1 MHTAKE
7 HERMEKKFRKT
18 AAAAMTPVTQG
29 SVPSTP
35 SIDSLYSHL
44 SPDCRAD
51 ADASDAIRIE
61 MIKRGVVIEHPA
73 YAQAM
78 AQAHWLLSMPAGM
91 PGRGM
96 LLMGEPG
103 AGKSTFG
110 EELVRAYSG
119 KVVVV
124 SAEGAR
130 SMREFY
136 GRVLESLDGPV
147 ARTLYTP
154 DREMAV
160 LRGFKALEVHA
171 LEEDEVP
178 DLAKGTD
185 RELQRVLAGIKFL
198 TNTARIPLICLG
210 APESTRTFRN
220 DKHLAQR
227 LQPFHLPVW
236 AVDQGF
242 ADLIGSLELMLP
254 LRKPS
259 SIRNEMALK
268 YLIECSGG
276 SLRHIV
282 QRITCA
288 AVRAVL
294 DGEEC
299 LTLKGLKAAEF
310 APTIP
315 REQTHG

>member
-1 MHTAKE
+1 
-7 HERMEKKFRKT
+7 MEKKSGKT
-18 AAAAMTPVTQG
+18 SAAMTSAVQE
-29 SVPSTP
+29 SEHLVPSAETR
-35 SIDSLYSHL
+35 YAHL
-44 SPDCRAD
+44 SPGCRAD
-51 ADASDAIRIE
+51 ADASDAIRID

-78 AQAHWLLSMPAGM
+78 AQANWLLSMPAGT

-110 EELVRAYSG
+110 EELVRAYG
-119 KVVVV
+119 GRIVVV
-124 SAEGAR
+124 STEGAR

-136 GRVLESLDGPV
+136 GRTLEALDGPV
-147 ARTLYTP
+147 ARSVHTP
-154 DREMAV
+154 DREMAA
-160 LRGFKALEVHA
+160 LRVFKALGIQA
-171 LEEDEVP
+171 LIVDEIQ

-210 APESTRTFRN
+210 APESTQTFRT

-236 AVDQGF
+236 TVDQGF
-242 ADLIGSLELMLP
+242 ADLIGNLESMLP

-259 SIRNEMALK
+259 SIRNEAALK
-268 YLIECSGG
+268 YLIDCSGG
-276 SLRHIV
+276 SLRYIV

-288 AVRAVL
+288 AVRAIL

-299 LTLKGLKAAEF
+299 LTLKGLEAAEL
-310 APTIP
+310 APSISMP
-315 REQTHG
+315 REQVHG